1 MKQGI
6 AVIISLREQKNYC
19 KELKYT
25 VENQEKKYLQSE
37 VLIEFE
43 EFLKKIFSELFD
55 LKTPFV

>member
-1 MKQGI
+1 M
-6 AVIISLREQKNYC
+6 AVDRKLC
-19 KELKYT
+19 FP